1 MNCLIIGFGSIGQ
14 RHARILRGLGHQI
27 SVVSSQRVDQF
38 PSFSN
43 IHDAIYSAD
52 FEYVIISNKTN
63 EHYQTLKSL
72 LSTGFKNSILIE
84 KPVFDR
90 QYKIFDQSTPD
101 IFIGY
106 NLRFHP
112 ILQDIRNLIMDKEI
126 YSMHVYCGQYLP
138 EWRPG
143 RDYSQCYSALKK
155 SGGGVLRDLSHELDY
170 ITWLTGEWKQVTAIG
185 GKISDLV
192 IDSDDVYCVL
202 AETKRCPAVSLQI
215 NYLDLKAKRVII
227 INADGLSLQA
237 DLIGNTLTY
246 GNEIKHY
253 DLTRDTTYIEQHKN
267 IINGCRDVACTFE
280 QGMDVLHLIECI
292 EEASMKK
299 IWKTKKQ
306 S

>member
-14 RHARILRGLGHQI
+14 RHAHILRSIGHQI
-27 SVVSSQRVDQF
+27 SIVSSQKVDQF
-38 PSFSN
+38 SSFSSIN
-43 IHDAIYSAD
+43 DAFFSTD
-52 FEYVIISNKTN
+52 FDYVIISNRTN
-63 EHYQTLKSL
+63 EHYNTLKIL
-72 LSTGFKNSILIE
+72 LASGFTKKILIE
-84 KPVFDR
+84 KPVFDK
-90 QYKIFDQSTPD
+90 QYKISDLSTSD

-155 SGGGVLRDLSHELDY
+155 NGGGVLRDLSHELDY
-170 ITWLTGEWKQVTAIG
+170 ITWLTGEWKQVTALG
-185 GKISDLV
+185 GKVSNLV

-202 AETKRCPAVSLQI
+202 AETERCPAVSLQI
-215 NYLDLKAKRVII
+215 NYLDLKAKREII
-227 INADGLSLQA
+227 INAHEISLKA
-237 DLIGNTLTY
+237 DLIANTLAY
-246 GNEIKHY
+246 GNEIKQY
-253 DLTRDTTYIEQHKN
+253 DLTRDTTYIEQHKD
-267 IINGCRDVACTFE
+267 IINGGREVACTFE

-299 IWKTKKQ
+299 KWKIKKQ